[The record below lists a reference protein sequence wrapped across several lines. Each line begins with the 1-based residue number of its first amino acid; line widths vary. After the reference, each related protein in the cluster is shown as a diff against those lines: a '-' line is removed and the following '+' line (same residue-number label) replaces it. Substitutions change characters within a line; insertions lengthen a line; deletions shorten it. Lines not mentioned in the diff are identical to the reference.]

1 MLSISELCV
10 ILLYIYLTE
19 INKMN
24 YDIIIIGAGPAGLS
38 FARSLADTN
47 LNILM
52 IEKSSIDQISQPA
65 PDGREIALTHLS
77 VKLMKELGAWS
88 HIAPEVISPIKKAKV
103 LNGTSPY
110 FLNFDNDNS
119 SLEALGYLV
128 PNYQIRQALYEQVK
142 NLENVEILTDVAV
155 TDVQV
160 GSISL
165 SNGNK
170 FEASLIVAADSRFS
184 GSRRKMGIAASMHDF
199 SRVAIVSRMEHEK
212 SHNQTAFEC
221 FHYGRTLAILPMAG
235 NMSSAVITVSSDI
248 ADSILNMEPEQF
260 NLHVQEQ
267 FKNRLGSMK
276 LIGKRYSYPLVA
288 VHAKKFVAE
297 RFALIG
303 DAAVGMHPV
312 TAHGFNLGLRGQNT
326 LAKEIKAAIAKKKDI
341 GSSIV
346 LAKYDSK
353 HQAITKPLYFGT
365 NKIVE
370 LFTNDTLPAK
380 VVRSVTLRF
389 ANHFA
394 PIKRM
399 ITNKLTEKDQKA
411 YLPFIKL

>member
-1 MLSISELCV
+1 
-10 ILLYIYLTE
+10 
-19 INKMN
+19 MN

-38 FARSLADTN
+38 FARSLAKTD

-52 IEKSSIDQISQPA
+52 IEKSSIDQLSKPE

-88 HIAPEVISPIKKAKV
+88 HIPPEVISPIKKAKV
-103 LNGTSPY
+103 LNGNSPY

-128 PNYQIRQALYEQVK
+128 PNYHIRQALYEEVK
-142 NLENVEILTDVAV
+142 TVKNVEIMTDVTV
-155 TDVQV
+155 TDVQP
-160 GSISL
+160 GFLSL
-165 SNGNK
+165 SNGNNLQ
-170 FEASLIVAADSRFS
+170 ASLIVAADSRFS
-184 GSRRKMGIAASMHDF
+184 NSRRKMGIPASMHDF

-221 FHYGRTLAILPMAG
+221 FHYGRTLAILPITG
-235 NMSSAVITVSSDI
+235 NMSSAVITVSADV
-248 ADSILNMEPEQF
+248 ADSILNMTDEQF
-260 NLHVQEQ
+260 NIDVQQQ
-267 FKNRLGSMK
+267 FKSRLGSMK

-288 VHAKKFVAE
+288 VHANRFVAE

-326 LAKEIKAAIAKKKDI
+326 LAKEIKSALSQNKDI
-341 GSSIV
+341 GSSTV
-346 LAKYDSK
+346 LARYDRK

-365 NKIVE
+365 NKIVG
-370 LFTNDTLPAK
+370 LFTNDTIPAK
-380 VVRSVTLRF
+380 IVRNVTLRF

-399 ITNKLTEKDQKA
+399 ITNKLTEKDEKG

>member
-1 MLSISELCV
+1 
-10 ILLYIYLTE
+10 
-19 INKMN
+19 MN

-38 FARSLADTN
+38 FARSLAKTD

-52 IEKSSIDQISQPA
+52 IEKSSIDQLSKPE

-88 HIAPEVISPIKKAKV
+88 HIPPEVISPIKKAKV
-103 LNGTSPY
+103 LNGNSPY

-128 PNYQIRQALYEQVK
+128 PNYHIRQALYEEVK
-142 NLENVEILTDVAV
+142 TVKNVEIMTDVTV
-155 TDVQV
+155 TDVQP
-160 GSISL
+160 GFLSL
-165 SNGNK
+165 SNGNNLQ
-170 FEASLIVAADSRFS
+170 ASLIVAADSRFS
-184 GSRRKMGIAASMHDF
+184 NSRRKMGIPASMHDF

-221 FHYGRTLAILPMAG
+221 FHYGRTLAILPMTG
-235 NMSSAVITVSSDI
+235 NMSSAVITVSADV
-248 ADSILNMEPEQF
+248 ADSILNMTDEQF
-260 NLHVQEQ
+260 NIDVEQQ
-267 FKNRLGSMK
+267 FKSRLGSMK

-288 VHAKKFVAE
+288 VHANRFVAE

-326 LAKEIKAAIAKKKDI
+326 LAKEIQSALSQNKDI
-341 GSSIV
+341 GSSTV
-346 LAKYDSK
+346 LARYDRK

-365 NKIVE
+365 NKIVG
-370 LFTNDTLPAK
+370 LFTNDTIPAK
-380 VVRSVTLRF
+380 IVRNVTLRF

-399 ITNKLTEKDQKA
+399 ITNKLTEKDEKG

>member
-1 MLSISELCV
+1 
-10 ILLYIYLTE
+10 
-19 INKMN
+19 MN
-24 YDIIIIGAGPAGLS
+24 YDIIIIGAGPVGLS
-38 FARSLADTN
+38 FARSLAKTD

-52 IEKSSIDQISQPA
+52 IEKSSIDQLSKPE
-65 PDGREIALTHLS
+65 PDGREIAVTHLS

-88 HIAPEVISPIKKAKV
+88 HIPPDAVSLIKKAKV
-103 LNGTSPY
+103 LNGNSPY
-110 FLNFDNDNS
+110 FLNFDNDNP

-128 PNYQIRQALYEQVK
+128 PNYHIRQALYEEVK
-142 NLENVEILTDVAV
+142 TIENVEIMTGVTV
-155 TDVQV
+155 TDVQPEL
-160 GSISL
+160 ISL
-165 SNGNK
+165 SNGNNLQ
-170 FEASLIVAADSRFS
+170 ASLIVAADSRFS
-184 GSRRKMGIAASMHDF
+184 NSRRKMGIPASMHDF
-199 SRVAIVSRMEHEK
+199 SRVAILSRMEHEK
-212 SHNQTAFEC
+212 PHNQTAFEC
-221 FHYGRTLAILPMAG
+221 FHYGRTLAILPMTG
-235 NMSSAVITVSSDI
+235 NMSSVVITVSAKI
-248 ADSILNMEPEQF
+248 ADSILNMTEEQF
-260 NLHVQEQ
+260 NLDVQQQ
-267 FKNRLGSMK
+267 FKSRLGSMK

-288 VHAKKFVAE
+288 VHANRFVAE

-326 LAKEIKAAIAKKKDI
+326 LAEEIKSAISKNKDI
-341 GSSIV
+341 GSMQLLS
-346 LAKYDSK
+346 KYDRK
-353 HQAITKPLYFGT
+353 HQSITKPLYFGT

-399 ITNKLTEKDQKA
+399 ITNKLTEKDEKG

>member
-1 MLSISELCV
+1 
-10 ILLYIYLTE
+10 
-19 INKMN
+19 MN

-38 FARSLADTN
+38 FARSLAKTD

-52 IEKSSIDQISQPA
+52 IEKSSIDQLSKPE

-88 HIAPEVISPIKKAKV
+88 HIPPEVISPIKKAKV
-103 LNGTSPY
+103 LNGNSPY

-128 PNYQIRQALYEQVK
+128 PNYHIRQALYEEVK
-142 NLENVEILTDVAV
+142 TVKNVEIMTDVTV
-155 TDVQV
+155 TDVQP
-160 GSISL
+160 GFLSL
-165 SNGNK
+165 SNGNNLQ
-170 FEASLIVAADSRFS
+170 ASLIVAADSRFS
-184 GSRRKMGIAASMHDF
+184 NSRRKMGIPASMHDF

-221 FHYGRTLAILPMAG
+221 FHYGRTLAILPITG
-235 NMSSAVITVSSDI
+235 NMSSAVITVSADV
-248 ADSILNMEPEQF
+248 ADSILNMTDEQF
-260 NLHVQEQ
+260 NIDVEQQ
-267 FKNRLGSMK
+267 FKSRLGSMK

-288 VHAKKFVAE
+288 VHANRFVAE

-326 LAKEIKAAIAKKKDI
+326 LAKEIQSALSQNKDI
-341 GSSIV
+341 GSSTV
-346 LAKYDSK
+346 LARYDRK

-365 NKIVE
+365 NKIVG
-370 LFTNDTLPAK
+370 LFTNDTIPAK
-380 VVRSVTLRF
+380 IVRNVTLRF

-399 ITNKLTEKDQKA
+399 ITNKLTEKDEKG

>member
-1 MLSISELCV
+1 
-10 ILLYIYLTE
+10 
-19 INKMN
+19 MN

-38 FARSLADTN
+38 FARSLAKTD

-52 IEKSSIDQISQPA
+52 IEKSSIDQLSKPE

-88 HIAPEVISPIKKAKV
+88 HIPPEVISPIKKANV
-103 LNGTSPY
+103 LNGNSPY
-110 FLNFDNDNS
+110 FLNFGNDNS

-128 PNYQIRQALYEQVK
+128 PNYHIRQALYEVVK
-142 NLENVEILTDVAV
+142 TIENVEIMAGVTV
-155 TDVQV
+155 TDVQP
-160 GSISL
+160 GFLSL
-165 SNGNK
+165 SNGENLQ
-170 FEASLIVAADSRFS
+170 ASLIVAADSRFS
-184 GSRRKMGIAASMHDF
+184 GSRRKMGIPASMHDF

-221 FHYGRTLAILPMAG
+221 FHYGRTLAILPMTG
-235 NMSSAVITVSSDI
+235 NMSSVVITVSAKI
-248 ADSILNMEPEQF
+248 ADSILNMTEEQF
-260 NLHVQEQ
+260 NLDVQQQ
-267 FKNRLGSMK
+267 FKSRLGSMK

-288 VHAKKFVAE
+288 VHANRFVAE

-326 LAKEIKAAIAKKKDI
+326 LAKEIKDAISKNKDI
-341 GSSIV
+341 GSMQLLS
-346 LAKYDSK
+346 KYDRK
-353 HQAITKPLYFGT
+353 HQSITKPLYFGT

-399 ITNKLTEKDQKA
+399 ITNKLTEKDEKA